1 MVNLFMMFLLLV
13 KTKSKSLKQLEEII
27 ESSVERLILQVD
39 TIRTD
44 GGGGG
49 GGTSSGTATISY
61 AHEAGYDAF
70 LTGIFFLT
78 FKNMLGEKD
87 FDKKYLNKLNLMNT
101 YFSLN
106 FDGNDPIIS
115 NVIIIIFFMLIIN

>member
-1 MVNLFMMFLLLV
+1 MIPEGFENYKSATSMEIEDVNN
-13 KTKSKSLKQLEEII
+13 S
-27 ESSVERLILQVD
+27 D
-39 TIRTD
+39 A
-44 GGGGG
+44 
-49 GGTSSGTATISY
+49 SGHY
-61 AHEAGYDAF
+61 HEAGYDAF

-87 FDKKYLNKLNLMNT
+87 FDKKFLNRLNLMNT

-115 NVIIIIFFMLIIN
+115 NVF